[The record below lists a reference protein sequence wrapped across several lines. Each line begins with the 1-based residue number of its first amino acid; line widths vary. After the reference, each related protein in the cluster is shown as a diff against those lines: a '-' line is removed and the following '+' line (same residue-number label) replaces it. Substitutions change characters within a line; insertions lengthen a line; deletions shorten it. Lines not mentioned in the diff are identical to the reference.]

1 MRFRALVLVSLR
13 GFGLSNNFLF
23 RSLLPNGRARN
34 PIPKTFLVTVIV
46 TGKTYY
52 AKTLAKQGPLLP
64 QGPPKSPK
72 MRRVLGFR
80 VGGFIGLIQEYVGCI
95 GFRADSGIPA

>member
-1 MRFRALVLVSLR
+1 MQ
-13 GFGLSNNFLF
+13 
-23 RSLLPNGRARN
+23 
-34 PIPKTFLVTVIV
+34 
-46 TGKTYY
+46 
-52 AKTLAKQGPLLP
+52 KQSQNRGPLLP